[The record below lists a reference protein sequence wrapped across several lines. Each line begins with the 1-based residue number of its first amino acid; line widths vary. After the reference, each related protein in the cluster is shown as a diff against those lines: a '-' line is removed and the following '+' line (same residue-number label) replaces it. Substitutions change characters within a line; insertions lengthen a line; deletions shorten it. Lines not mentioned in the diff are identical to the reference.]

1 MKHTKK
7 LLAILLVLCM
17 VFTLTCTA
25 LAEDSKDME
34 GKIVILHSND
44 VHGALEG
51 YAKIAGLAR

>member
-25 LAEDSKDME
+25 LAEDGKDMA

-51 YAKIAGLAR
+51 YA